1 MPKKKKVYTPQE
13 TKAYEQRYTSQP
25 FKQCQTNTKYEWIDI
40 TFYMLDHENFRTL
53 SVYATKLYLY
63 MRQWAYNSQM
73 WKEKQVFPYSQ
84 TMASNIGIM
93 STSQAKRCLNELW
106 EKGFIDKMGYDY
118 NRTTLWAFSDRWY
131 VGGKQHF

>member
-1 MPKKKKVYTPQE
+1 MSRKKKEYTPQE
-13 TKAYEQRYTSQP
+13 TKAYEQRYKSQP
-25 FKQCQTNTKYEWIDI
+25 FKQPQNNVHYEWVDM
-40 TFYMLDHENFRTL
+40 TFYMLNHESFRTL

-63 MRQWAYNSQM
+63 MRQWAYNCQM

-93 STSQAKRCLNELW
+93 STSQAKRSLKELW

-118 NRTTLWAFSDRWY
+118 NRTSLWAFSDRWY
-131 VGGKQHF
+131 GGGKQTF